1 MTLNEVYNL
10 FAYCDNVPITYADK
24 DGQRKKKIKKA
35 TVIRANYLGNKKLL
49 KGIGLKRITRK
60 KAIYTTKQCLNILRY
75 YHSYITAVAQ
85 KFHMPSA
92 MIRAI
97 LYRELTCYGYDDLL
111 ADGMVV
117 EYYTGGPFANLHKKK
132 DSSTGLAQIFA
143 STAIEAEKKLGY
155 NNTRNIWTMWQYLN
169 DDYNSIF
176 YCGMV
181 LRMEAMNLGMHKYEE
196 IFYKNYSFIS
206 KVFARYNG
214 GSKNYG
220 KTVLKIYKQF
230 LKG

>member
-1 MTLNEVYNL
+1 
-10 FAYCDNVPITYADK
+10 
-24 DGQRKKKIKKA
+24 
-35 TVIRANYLGNKKLL
+35 
-49 KGIGLKRITRK
+49 
-60 KAIYTTKQCLNILRY
+60 
-75 YHSYITAVAQ
+75 
-85 KFHMPSA
+85 
-92 MIRAI
+92 
-97 LYRELTCYGYDDLL
+97 
-111 ADGMVV
+111 
-117 EYYTGGPFANLHKKK
+117 
-132 DSSTGLAQIFA
+132 
-143 STAIEAEKKLGY
+143 
-155 NNTRNIWTMWQYLN
+155 MWQYLN